1 MANSNYYQ
9 IYLGKVLQLAAT
21 IVIKSTDFA
30 QAINAGLQA
39 QAMAAGLSAD
49 SAVDTTDPSTW
60 KYYMNLAGEYH
71 STDTPMQVVSMDTLE
86 TIDFT
91 VANLAIH
98 RATSRAY
105 QYGTR
110 QYNELLSQYP
120 HQEMLIRGILY
131 PVDKATAIAADD
143 YTILGGYPSGLVEA
157 NEYTL
162 IERLQ
167 TWVNGTMLRWF
178 NRSYTVSDNLYLSA
192 HWGKLYLF
200 LVPAILNLRLEKCK
214 TNEAHSFHVRQYLA
228 SHGGLDAFYE
238 QLTTAQALSLYR
250 NIAYLERNPGQQAS
264 FTYLV
269 GKILTERNLPLAE
282 YDMRHDT
289 SQMDGFDPVLSGTEG
304 NKGSDVQPTIFF
316 QRKALNLGY
325 SYDTANTA
333 SLDQMLTKE
342 QTTARDNA
350 KYQADVEPEI
360 RSQMAYSTSN
370 ALKTKALESAMVDYT
385 DATPYTLTATL
396 INHWLWLAYKGYY
409 TAVVNVENPVTG
421 ERIALPALDAYCFMW
436 YAFCQSIGLALDEI
450 PPVLA
455 THVQRIPT
463 PAPADLMS
471 VVDASMVS
479 IDKAKWL
486 LSYQPVISNMISTDA
501 FYAMC
506 QQIWRAQN
514 IQANVVALEEHQL
527 KRGYVDNM
535 MNRIYADVLVPLSTP
550 GDNYKAWF
558 AARNIDL
565 TGWTRND
572 FGLVYASIVQ
582 VATGQDLTTN
592 NSIQALQKAM
602 LGIMQQLSSYS
613 VQYMSYINS
622 GTIVPLDWPMIRLGD
637 VNAKLLGEYE
647 IPNLNTRLLDFS
659 ATLRRVLKLP
669 IWYNEFDLD
678 LTVRV
683 GDHYAYDLKDIV
695 SLAKSPAVVYKQR
708 LEIPVDITWDGP
720 EPVNDRGIF
729 PVLGID
735 RYLLLTADQQQNF
748 KDVYGS
754 CWSSDNPVYTPL
766 ASVVKN
772 PALSGLVYVERIPTL
787 AGAIFDTKLY
797 GFDAAS

>member
-9 IYLGKVLQLAAT
+9 IYIGKVLQLAAT

-49 SAVDTTDPSTW
+49 AAVDTTDPTTW

-71 STDTPMQVVSMDTLE
+71 STDTMMQVVSMDTLE

-120 HQEMLIRGILY
+120 QQEMLIRGILY
-131 PVDKATAIAADD
+131 PVDKTAAIAAPD
-143 YTILGGYPSGLVEA
+143 YTILGGFPPGLVEA
-157 NEYTL
+157 NEYTFL
-162 IERLQ
+162 ERLQ
-167 TWVNGTMLRWF
+167 TWVNGTMLRWY
-178 NRSYTVSDNLYLSA
+178 NRAYTMSDNLYCAA
-192 HWGKLYLF
+192 HWGKVYLF

-228 SHGGLDAFYE
+228 SHGGLDAFYD
-238 QLTTAQALSLYR
+238 QLTTAQSLALYR

-264 FTYLV
+264 FSYLI
-269 GKILTERNLPLAE
+269 GKLLTERNLPLAE

-289 SQMDGFDPVLSGTEG
+289 SQMDGYIDQDGNRGPGT
-304 NKGSDVQPTIFF
+304 DVQPTIFF
-316 QRKALNLGY
+316 DRKPLNLGY

-333 SLDQMLTKE
+333 ALDQMLTKE
-342 QTTARDNA
+342 QPTARDNA
-350 KYQADVEPEI
+350 KYQADDEPAI
-360 RSQMAYSTSN
+360 RSQMAFSPGN

-385 DATPYTLTATL
+385 DATPYTLSATL

-409 TAVVNVENPVTG
+409 TAVVNVANPVTG
-421 ERIALPALDAYCFMW
+421 ERIALPALDAYTFMW
-436 YAFCQSIGLALDEI
+436 YAFCQSIGIHLDEI

-463 PAPADLMS
+463 PSPADLMS
-471 VVDASMVS
+471 VVDATQVG
-479 IDKAKWL
+479 IDRAKWL

-514 IQANVVALEEHQL
+514 IQANIVALEEHQVR
-527 KRGYVDNM
+527 RGYVDNM
-535 MNRIYADVLVPLSTP
+535 FNRIYADVLVPLSSP

-565 TGWTRND
+565 TGWTRDD
-572 FGLVYASIVQ
+572 FGLLYTDIVQ

-592 NSIQALQKAM
+592 NSVAALQKAM

-622 GTIVPLDWPMIRLGD
+622 GAIVPLDWPMIRLGD
-637 VNAKLLGEYE
+637 VNAKILGEYE
-647 IPNLNTRLLDFS
+647 IPNLNTRLLDFGS
-659 ATLRRVLKLP
+659 TLRRVLKLP
-669 IWYNEFDLD
+669 IWYSEFDLD
-678 LTVRV
+678 LLVRV
-683 GDHYAYDLKDIV
+683 QDRYQYDLPDLV
-695 SLAKSPAVVYKQR
+695 GFAPAPATVYKQR
-708 LEIPVDITWDGP
+708 LDIPVDITWEGA

-735 RYLLLTADQQQNF
+735 QYLALTPDQQQNF

-754 CWSSDNPVYTPL
+754 CWTPEHPEYVQL
-766 ASVVKN
+766 DTVVREVDLN
-772 PALSGLVYVERIPTL
+772 GLVYVQPTNP
-787 AGAIFDTKLY
+787 
-797 GFDAAS
+797 